1 MGPKGQKYI
10 GEFLK
15 GEFHGQGIFRYEGRE
30 YVGQYK
36 KHKRHGQG
44 TYTYADGSKYVGGWR
59 KHEYHG
65 EGTFT
70 SAGGTVDEGIW
81 KNGKLVTRKILNI
94 AENKRIEM
102 ATMIDDAKN
111 TCKDL
116 GFEEGTDKFADCSLK
131 LYSQS
136 VELAAKNKQQ
146 VVQSGMSS
154 GVVTIYDPVRDR
166 QRMIDQGMKMITGR
180 CTIGVDC

>member
-1 MGPKGQKYI
+1 
-10 GEFLK
+10 
-15 GEFHGQGIFRYEGRE
+15 
-30 YVGQYK
+30 
-36 KHKRHGQG
+36 
-44 TYTYADGSKYVGGWR
+44 
-59 KHEYHG
+59 
-65 EGTFT
+65 
-70 SAGGTVDEGIW
+70 
-81 KNGKLVTRKILNI
+81 
-94 AENKRIEM
+94 
-102 ATMIDDAKN
+102 MIDSAKN

-116 GFEEGTDKFADCSLK
+116 GFEEGTDKFTDCSLK

-180 CTIGVDC
+180 CTLGYDC